1 MSLGLIEL
9 IAKRARTETSNLLKD
24 VNKMK
29 EKIKE
34 TPSTIEKLVE
44 LEEYM
49 NTIPSDLEKVD
60 KNIQKSMEI
69 Y

>member
-1 MSLGLIEL
+1 M
-9 IAKRARTETSNLLKD
+9 IAKRARNETGNLLKE

-29 EKIKE
+29 EKIRE
-34 TPSTIEKLVE
+34 APSTIEKLVE
-44 LEEYM
+44 LEEYI
-49 NTIPSDLEKVD
+49 NIIPNDLEKID